1 MSSRL
6 LKTPM
11 VPLSSRAII
20 PARDLDK
27 PPILEVSRLG
37 IDRRS
42 GGGLMTLVL
51 LSVERK
57 LPD

>member
-11 VPLSSRAII
+11 VPFPSRAII

-27 PPILEVSRLG
+27 PPILE
-37 IDRRS
+37 
-42 GGGLMTLVL
+42 
-51 LSVERK
+51 
-57 LPD
+57 

>member
-11 VPLSSRAII
+11 VPFPSRAII

-37 IDRRS
+37 ID
-42 GGGLMTLVL
+42 
-51 LSVERK
+51 LSAPTAPEK
-57 LPD
+57 PLFLIC